1 MSYIGQQLPAD
12 TFSGFVTDSFTGDG
26 SATTFNLSKAPFSED
41 TLIVVINNVIQKPT
55 TNFTVSGTT
64 LTIVGTALTSSD
76 TGYAIHTGGP
86 IPITTP
92 GDNSVTSAKLS
103 GNLVTPGTL
112 DVNGQELIL
121 DADADTSIT
130 ADTDDQIDI
139 RIAGADDFQ
148 FTANT
153 FTAQSG
159 STITTPTLGVINT
172 KDLGAGIHIKTSD
185 SGADVNSNYDELII
199 ESSGTCGMSILAGA
213 SNYGGIMFGDSGANS
228 DGQIYYDYAN
238 QEMSFVTAG
247 STRYKI
253 RDTGSVH
260 IDSAGESSGGGA
272 EAYAAYITNAQA
284 SNANGIYNFFD
295 GGAPDSGS
303 VYFMVNQDTS
313 ANRCIIL
320 ANGNVVNHDNSYGQ
334 ISDERTKQNIVD
346 AGSQWDDIKNLR
358 VRKFKKKDD
367 VRQYGE
373 DKANVEIGLVA
384 QEAETV
390 SPGLIKNVNPSVA
403 DIKSDASF
411 GTLYTSDDEETKG
424 DNPTAKVGDI
434 KETKEKVKSIA
445 YSVLYMKAIKA
456 LQEAMAKI
464 ETLETKVKA
473 LEDA

>member
-1 MSYIGQQLPAD
+1 MAAKIPAAGVD
-12 TFSGFVTDSFTGDG
+12 LDGAITLNESSADVDFRVESNSNTHMFFVDG
-26 SATTFNLSKAPFSED
+26 GND
-41 TLIVVINNVIQKPT
+41 RVGI
-55 TNFTVSGTT
+55 GTT
-64 LTIVGTALTSSD
+64 PDLGVGLH
-76 TGYAIHTGGP
+76 IR
-86 IPITTP
+86 
-92 GDNSVTSAKLS
+92 
-103 GNLVTPGTL
+103 
-112 DVNGQELIL
+112 
-121 DADADTSIT
+121 T
-130 ADTDDQIDI
+130 AD
-139 RIAGADDFQ
+139 
-148 FTANT
+148 
-153 FTAQSG
+153 S
-159 STITTPTLGVINT
+159 
-172 KDLGAGIHIKTSD
+172 GAGINTSADNLVIED
-185 SGADVNSNYDELII
+185 SGDSGMTILGGTSNHSRI
-199 ESSGTCGMSILAGA
+199 
-213 SNYGGIMFGDSGANS
+213 NFGDSGDN
-228 DGQIYYDYAN
+228 DIGQITYDHGAD
-238 QEMSFVTAG
+238 QMSFKTNA
-247 STRYKI
+247 STRFLI

-295 GGAPDSGS
+295 GGAPDNSS

-390 SPGLIKNVNPSVA
+390 SPGLIKNVNPSVS

>member
-1 MSYIGQQLPAD
+1 MSYIGQGLPAD
-12 TFSGFVTDSFTGDG
+12 VFSGYVTDTFTGDG
-26 SATTFNLSKAPFSED
+26 SATTFTLSKAPFSAD
-41 TLIVVINNVIQKPT
+41 SLIVVIDNVIQQPT

-64 LTIVGTALTSSD
+64 LTIVGTAILSGIK
-76 TGYAIHTGGP
+76 GYAIHTGGTL
-86 IPITTP
+86 PITTA
-92 GDNSVTSAKLS
+92 SKV
-103 GNLVTPGTL
+103 
-112 DVNGQELIL
+112 DVNGLSDGIIL
-121 DADADTSIT
+121 DADADTTIS

-139 RIAGADDFQ
+139 KIAGADDFQ

-153 FTAQSG
+153 FTAQAG

-295 GGAPDSGS
+295 GGAPDNSS

-390 SPGLIKNVNPSVA
+390 SPGLIKNINPSVA

>member
-1 MSYIGQQLPAD
+1 MSYVGQGLPKE
-12 TFSGFVTDSFTGDG
+12 V
-26 SATTFNLSKAPFSED
+26 SATTIDLDGA
-41 TLIVVINNVIQKPT
+41 
-55 TNFTVSGTT
+55 
-64 LTIVGTALTSSD
+64 SD
-76 TGYAIHTGGP
+76 
-86 IPITTP
+86 
-92 GDNSVTSAKLS
+92 K
-103 GNLVTPGTL
+103 
-112 DVNGQELIL
+112 LIL
-121 DADADTSIT
+121 DTDGDTTIS

-139 RIAGADDFQ
+139 KIAGADDFQ

-172 KDLGAGIHIKTSD
+172 KDLGDGIHVKSAD
-185 SGADVNSNYDELII
+185 SGSDVNGNYDLLVLEG
-199 ESSGTCGMSILAGA
+199 SSFSGMSILGGA
-213 SNYGGIMFGDSGANS
+213 SSYGGIMFGDSGNNS
-228 DGQIYYDYAN
+228 DGQITYNFSSQQFKFA
-238 QEMSFVTAG
+238 TAG
-247 STRYKI
+247 SSRFTI
-253 RDTGSVH
+253 RDTGGVH

-284 SNANGIYNFFD
+284 SNANGIYNYFD
-295 GGAPDSGS
+295 GGAPDNSS

-313 ANRCIIL
+313 TNRCIIL
-320 ANGNVVNHDNSYGQ
+320 ANGNVINHDNSYGQ

-390 SPGLIKNVNPSVA
+390 SPGLIKNINPSVA

-456 LQEAMAKI
+456 LQEAQTRI
-464 ETLETKVKA
+464 ETLEADVKT
-473 LEDA
+473 LKGE

>member
-1 MSYIGQQLPAD
+1 
-12 TFSGFVTDSFTGDG
+12 
-26 SATTFNLSKAPFSED
+26 
-41 TLIVVINNVIQKPT
+41 
-55 TNFTVSGTT
+55 
-64 LTIVGTALTSSD
+64 
-76 TGYAIHTGGP
+76 
-86 IPITTP
+86 
-92 GDNSVTSAKLS
+92 
-103 GNLVTPGTL
+103 
-112 DVNGQELIL
+112 
-121 DADADTSIT
+121 
-130 ADTDDQIDI
+130 
-139 RIAGADDFQ
+139 
-148 FTANT
+148 
-153 FTAQSG
+153 
-159 STITTPTLGVINT
+159 
-172 KDLGAGIHIKTSD
+172 
-185 SGADVNSNYDELII
+185 
-199 ESSGTCGMSILAGA
+199 
-213 SNYGGIMFGDSGANS
+213 
-228 DGQIYYDYAN
+228 
-238 QEMSFVTAG
+238 
-247 STRYKI
+247 
-253 RDTGSVH
+253 
-260 IDSAGESSGGGA
+260 
-272 EAYAAYITNAQA
+272 
-284 SNANGIYNFFD
+284 
-295 GGAPDSGS
+295 
-303 VYFMVNQDTS
+303 MVNQDTS